1 MMTLSPSSSLLV
13 DADDDVPTSDN
24 NGQIMNFLN
33 MIMQLPKKILD
44 AIMKRFG
51 WLNEIFYNM
60 ANNSKHSVE
69 MIENNERIS
78 RLKLWIKSNDP
89 LAKFVRS
96 FTHRY
101 HPTI

>member
-1 MMTLSPSSSLLV
+1 MMTLSSSSLLV
-13 DADDDVPTSDN
+13 DAADDVPTSDN

-78 RLKLWIKSNDP
+78 RLKLWIRSNDP